1 MDCFILPTM
10 KLRPSERRF
19 IAEHLTRPGSDFQ
32 KALQADAA
40 TGTIAIALDQGE
52 IVAWART
59 EKWKEWPTLEAFVAP
74 EFRGR
79 RLATWCAMG
88 LAAANVYKKSHHV
101 AVFRPSMIP
110 VATGAGLLP
119 LLFRKE
125 GEEWTRP

>member
-10 KLRPSERRF
+10 KLRPTERRF
-19 IAEHLTRPGSDFQ
+19 IADHLTRPGSDFQ
-32 KALQADAA
+32 KALQADTV

-52 IVAWART
+52 IVSWART
-59 EKWKEWPTLEAFVAP
+59 EKWREWPTLEALVAP

-88 LAAANVYKKSHHV
+88 LAVGSAIKDYNHV

-110 VATGAGLLP
+110 IATDAGLLP
-119 LLFRKE
+119 LLFKKE
-125 GEEWTRP
+125 GDEWTRG